1 MLSVLIH
8 PDSNDDRELTY
19 PLLLDLLNDRHRI
32 SIMEDSFGESQLVG
46 AVEQKP
52 STSQELLSLIEQ
64 SMKFRKSA
72 PTLKNDTSSRSH
84 AICRVRITN
93 KDVIDAPD
101 GLL

>member
-1 MLSVLIH
+1 
-8 PDSNDDRELTY
+8 
-19 PLLLDLLNDRHRI
+19 
-32 SIMEDSFGESQLVG
+32 MEDSFGESQLVG

-101 GLL
+101 GLLFLVDLAGSEFGSDVKEHSDERRKETREI